1 MKKYVLSLEFLSDAL
16 IGSGE
21 GYGAVIDSDI
31 VFDDLGLP
39 FVPAKRV
46 KGCLRASTTEVCQML
61 ERSGWND
68 LIPER
73 PEAGLARLGLRDIV
87 DRLFGYPGQAE
98 PAPLYISDLRLE
110 GYDGI
115 RRTIEH
121 FRRDYPELFLP
132 QAVLG
137 TFTSIRRQTA
147 IDPGTGTART
157 HSLRT
162 ARVLN
167 KGKRF
172 LGDIGLDISPG
183 DVWLETAESLLY
195 LGCLN
200 FRAMGKSRNRGLGE
214 VRCKLSGVEEGTANR
229 LWATLASEGGMS

>member
-46 KGCLRASTTEVCQML
+46 KGCLRSSATEVCQMF
-61 ERSGWND
+61 ERSGWKD
-68 LIPER
+68 LIPEAA
-73 PEAGLARLGLRDIV
+73 EAGHGHLGLRDIV

-98 PAPLYISDLRLE
+98 PAPLFISDLRLE

-115 RRTIEH
+115 RRTIEPL
-121 FRRDYPELFLP
+121 RRDYPELFMP

-172 LGDIGLDISPG
+172 LGDIALDISPG
-183 DVWLETAESLLY
+183 DEWLEMAESLLY

-200 FRAMGKSRNRGLGE
+200 FRAIGKSRNRGLGE
-214 VRCKLSGVEEGTANR
+214 VRCGLSGLEENTVIMLRTA
-229 LWATLASEGGMS
+229 LASEGGMS